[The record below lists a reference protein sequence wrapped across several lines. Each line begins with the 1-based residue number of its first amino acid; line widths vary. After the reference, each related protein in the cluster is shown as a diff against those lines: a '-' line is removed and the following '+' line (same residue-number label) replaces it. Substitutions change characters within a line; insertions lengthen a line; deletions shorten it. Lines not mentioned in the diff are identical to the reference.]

1 MRWRTAVSARAAGQS
16 RAKCWRIA
24 MDIPGGEKIIVPVER
39 NTNEMLLSLMNHVS
53 THLPAA
59 SPAATPSEAKALPRH
74 IGQRLQRL
82 PQQLPHMRNACRA
95 KLVSPN
101 PRRASASR
109 PSPRNPPRPLANLP
123 CDSRSLSG
131 GPCKRNRRGHMGRM
145 ETISRLIGQSLDRAT
160 YEGYRCGF
168 EAARDEAAVLAERAG
183 QGGLAARL
191 RAMRPLPD
199 NGAAQ

>member
-1 MRWRTAVSARAAGQS
+1 
-16 RAKCWRIA
+16 
-24 MDIPGGEKIIVPVER
+24 MDIPGGEKIIVPVEH

-53 THLPAA
+53 THPPAA
-59 SPAATPSEAKALPRH
+59 SPAAAPSEAKALPRH
-74 IGQRLQRL
+74 IGQRLQRP

-95 KLVSPN
+95 KVVSPN

-109 PSPRNPPRPLANLP
+109 PSPRNPPRPLPNLP

-183 QGGLAARL
+183 QGALAARL